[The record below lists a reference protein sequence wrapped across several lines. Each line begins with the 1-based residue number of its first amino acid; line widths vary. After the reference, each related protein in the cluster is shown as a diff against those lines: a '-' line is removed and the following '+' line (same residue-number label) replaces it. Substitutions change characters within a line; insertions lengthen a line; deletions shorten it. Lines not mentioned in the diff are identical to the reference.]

1 MDTKTNII
9 LQQIDHKA
17 EEMKAHILEAK
28 DVLFITGTR
37 YFVSSEG
44 DDNNDGL
51 SESTPWKS
59 LQKASDAPLKSGDGV
74 FLNVEICSADAF
86 TQKRA

>member
-28 DVLFITGTR
+28 DVLFIT
-37 YFVSSEG
+37 
-44 DDNNDGL
+44 
-51 SESTPWKS
+51 
-59 LQKASDAPLKSGDGV
+59 
-74 FLNVEICSADAF
+74 
-86 TQKRA
+86 